1 VKYFTGRKMR
11 RDAGLISLG
20 DAYRSKEAN
29 EVDPIAHLRCEE
41 PGWIRPVEP
50 EDAEALVRMF
60 DRLSPESIYRRFF
73 TQLPRLDGK
82 FLEWFAVADHDKHEG
97 VVYTVGGEIVG
108 VAHYQRMKDDPATA
122 EIAVIVE
129 DDCQRRGIA
138 RRLMNRLTRL
148 ARDRGIENLSAVV
161 LTNNQAARSLVASM
175 VPDAKPRFDGNDLE
189 YSFPVR
195 IEAVG
200 GGSAA

>member
-1 VKYFTGRKMR
+1 
-11 RDAGLISLG
+11 
-20 DAYRSKEAN
+20 
-29 EVDPIAHLRCEE
+29 VDPIAHLRCEE
-41 PGWIRPVEP
+41 PGWIRPVEHD
-50 EDAEALVRMF
+50 DAEALVRMF

-97 VVYTVGGEIVG
+97 VVYTVGDEIVG
-108 VAHYQRMKDDPATA
+108 VAHYQRLKDDPATA

-138 RRLMNRLTRL
+138 RKLMNRLTRL
-148 ARDRGIENLSAVV
+148 ARERGIENLSAVV

-175 VPDAKPRFDGNDLE
+175 VPDAKPRFDGSDLE

>member
-1 VKYFTGRKMR
+1 M
-11 RDAGLISLG
+11 
-20 DAYRSKEAN
+20 
-29 EVDPIAHLRCEE
+29 DPIAHLRCEE

-73 TQLPRLDGK
+73 TQLPRLDGQ

-97 VVYTVGGEIVG
+97 VVYTVGDEIVG
-108 VAHYQRMKDDPATA
+108 AAHYQRLKDDPATA

-138 RRLMNRLTRL
+138 RKLMNRLTRL
-148 ARDRGIENLSAVV
+148 ARDRGIQNLSALV
-161 LTNNQAARSLVASM
+161 LTNNQAARSLAASM
-175 VPDAKPRFDGNDLE
+175 VPDAEPRWAGGEIE

-195 IEAVG
+195 VKAVSEG
-200 GGSAA
+200 NAA

>member
-1 VKYFTGRKMR
+1 
-11 RDAGLISLG
+11 
-20 DAYRSKEAN
+20 
-29 EVDPIAHLRCEE
+29 VDPIAHLRCDE

-73 TQLPRLDGK
+73 TQLPSLDGK

-108 VAHYQRMKDDPATA
+108 VAHYERLKDDPNTA

-138 RRLMNRLTRL
+138 RKLMNRLTRL
-148 ARDRGIENLSAVV
+148 AGERGIRNLSAVV
-161 LTNNQAARSLVASM
+161 LTNNQAARSLAESM
-175 VPDAKPRFDGNDLE
+175 VPDARPRWVGGEIE

-195 IEAVG
+195 IESVG